1 VLSTP
6 IRARAC
12 KDSGK
17 LSEGGTIVSEQKRI
31 LVVAHRTA
39 ATPLLLGEV
48 RRRAQ
53 EEGYAFD
60 LLIPDVTD
68 DTEAKQTLDLALPLL
83 QEASGKPVEG
93 LTGGPEPLLAVQER
107 VKTGNYDEVII
118 STLPRSSSR
127 WLGRDLPRRVVELGV
142 PVTVV
147 TAAGSKSEAERE
159 SVRVP
164 GVPGLS
170 R

>member
-1 VLSTP
+1 M
-6 IRARAC
+6 A
-12 KDSGK
+12 
-17 LSEGGTIVSEQKRI
+17 EHKRI

-39 ATPLLLGEV
+39 ATPLLLSEV

-53 EEGYAFD
+53 EGYAFD

-68 DTEAKQTLDLALPLL
+68 ENEAKQTLDLALPLL

-93 LTGGPEPLLAVQER
+93 LTGGPEPFPAIQEKMR
-107 VKTGNYDEVII
+107 AKNYDEVII

-127 WLGRDLPRRVVELGV
+127 WLGRDLPRRVVELRV

-147 TAAGSKSEAERE
+147 TAAGSRTDAELGP
-159 SVRVP
+159 VP
-164 GVPGLS
+164 LPGMPGLS

>member
-1 VLSTP
+1 M
-6 IRARAC
+6 
-12 KDSGK
+12 
-17 LSEGGTIVSEQKRI
+17 SEGKRI

-48 RRRAQ
+48 RRRAEQ
-53 EEGYAFD
+53 DNCRFD
-60 LLIPDVTD
+60 LLIPDVAD
-68 DTEAKQTLDLALPLL
+68 RSEAEPTLELALPLL

-93 LTGGPEPLLAVQER
+93 LSGGPEPLEAVREVIASR
-107 VKTGNYDEVII
+107 HYDEVII
-118 STLPRSSSR
+118 STLPRSVSR
-127 WLGRDLPRRVVELGV
+127 WLGRNLPRSVKELGV

-147 TAAGSKSEAERE
+147 TAAGPGTEGALAPVPETTW
-159 SVRVP
+159 VP

>member
-1 VLSTP
+1 
-6 IRARAC
+6 
-12 KDSGK
+12 
-17 LSEGGTIVSEQKRI
+17 VSEQKKI

-48 RRRAQ
+48 RRLAQ

-60 LLIPDVTD
+60 LLVPDVTD
-68 DTEAKQTLDLALPLL
+68 EADAKATLDLALPLL

-93 LTGGPEPLLAVQER
+93 LTGGPEPLAAVKETMASR
-107 VKTGNYDEVII
+107 NYDEVII

-127 WLGRDLPRRVVELGV
+127 WLGRDLPRRVTELGV

-147 TAAGSKSEAERE
+147 TAAGSKSEAALGP
-159 SVRVP
+159 VPVP
-164 GVPGLS
+164 GMPGLS

>member
-1 VLSTP
+1 M
-6 IRARAC
+6 
-12 KDSGK
+12 
-17 LSEGGTIVSEQKRI
+17 SEEKRI

-53 EEGYAFD
+53 RENCRFD
-60 LLIPDVTD
+60 LLVPDVAERS
-68 DTEAKQTLDLALPLL
+68 EAEPVLQLALPLL
-83 QEASGKPVEG
+83 QEAAGKPVEG
-93 LTGGPEPLLAVQER
+93 LVAGPEPLDAVRETVSSR
-107 VKTGNYDEVII
+107 SYDEIII
-118 STLPRSSSR
+118 STLPRSVSR
-127 WLGRDLPRRVVELGV
+127 WLGRNLPRRATELGL

-147 TAAGSKSEAERE
+147 TAAGPGVGPTLEPLP
-159 SVRVP
+159 VP